1 MAVKGAVRDKM
12 VKGAPREK
20 SGTSAVDKAASAKAG
35 EAEAEA
41 KAKIEEEEAQ
51 ARKARLI
58 KAALGKRYA
67 RTFKIAGEGPDLSA
81 EEIAARDEAWSE

>member
-35 EAEAEA
+35 EAEA